1 MDTAD
6 RRRNLAD
13 FASFLR
19 EAGAVVPDVVQE
31 AATPRPGYAEPPPIQ
46 PLIPNPKPKWRGF
59 SGVKGPG
66 VQPLGAPQQ
75 RRFPVIDPPPGY
87 GQ

>member
-6 RRRNLAD
+6 RRRNLAG

-19 EAGAVVPDVVQE
+19 EAGAVVPELIQQE
-31 AATPRPGYAEPPPIQ
+31 AVPRSSYPDPPPIE
-46 PLIPNPKPKWRGF
+46 PLIPNPKPKWTGF

-66 VQPLGAPQQ
+66 AQPRQTRA
-75 RRFPVIDPPPGY
+75 FPIVNPPPGY